1 MPLFKDEAIVL
12 LKRPFGE
19 SDRILHLFTL
29 STGKISAIAKGAG
42 KSQRR
47 FANTLEPFNHIRV
60 EYFEKQM
67 RGMVR
72 IDNADIIETNQGI
85 EKSLKRSCT
94 AGFFT
99 EFLERLTKER
109 ERHDNLFLLLKEILG
124 RLKQNE
130 LSYAEILHFQ
140 MKMLETLG
148 YLPNLAHCVYCG
160 KDIPEKE
167 KVYFS
172 RERGGVL
179 CGACSSYLPYRTY
192 SHGVI
197 PVISAI
203 SREAPTSGEVPF
215 RREVTD
221 LIEGF
226 VAFHLE
232 VECKSYRILK
242 GIMHE

>member
-19 SDRILHLFTL
+19 SDRIVHLFTL
-29 STGKISAIAKGAG
+29 KTGKIAAIAKGGG
-42 KSQRR
+42 KSQKR

-72 IDNADIIETNQGI
+72 IDNADIMETNAGIET
-85 EKSLKRSCT
+85 SLKRACA

-99 EFLERLTKER
+99 EFLDRLTKER
-109 ERHDNLFLLLKEILG
+109 ERHDALFYLLKEILSAVKG
-124 RLKQNE
+124 RE
-130 LSYAEILHFQ
+130 LSYTGILHYQ
-140 MKMLETLG
+140 LRMLETLG

-167 KVYFS
+167 KIYFS

-179 CGACSSYLPYRTY
+179 CGNCSSYLPYRTY

-197 PVISAI
+197 SVISTMGK
-203 SREAPTSGEVPF
+203 EAPIPAELPA
-215 RREVTD
+215 RRELTD